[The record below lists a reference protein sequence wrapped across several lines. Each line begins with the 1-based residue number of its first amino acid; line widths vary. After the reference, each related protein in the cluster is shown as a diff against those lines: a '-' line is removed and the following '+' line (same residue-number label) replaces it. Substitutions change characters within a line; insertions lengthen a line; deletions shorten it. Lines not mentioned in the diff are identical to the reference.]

1 MIKRLRDNARD
12 KYRNLTEKEKN
23 KKRKFGRNRYS
34 ISEKKKKEIKTKG
47 ISKNFCGANKS
58 KKSLKKQMH
67 EYIHNKVFNLMI
79 YFFISLY
86 TVLAQ

>member
-23 KKRKFGRNRYS
+23 KKRKFGRNRYN
-34 ISEKKKKEIKTKG
+34 ISEKKKEIKTKG